1 MRRWERSPGPGL
13 RTASSLPLKE
23 KLQALQ
29 CHFTWDFEIRDKV
42 DAVHILHTVALRIAH
57 TPYPNQAAYL
67 ALQAYLCHL
76 QGRYEDALQSLREAE
91 EFLARDHPGNV
102 PRQALVIYGNYA
114 WIYYHLAHYDVVERY
129 LDQVSQICRS
139 LNSRSPYAALIPEV
153 HAHKGWSLLATGF
166 RNGQEASKCFQ
177 RALAEDEANGEF
189 LAGSAIAAFASYTHS
204 RDFEYKSDA
213 KKKLSAII
221 QEEPQNYEAKMYL
234 AKILE
239 RRDRPQAEALVEDV
253 VRNSRDPEV
262 LRNAAKFFQGEFP
275 EKAIAILER
284 AISLDPTYHL
294 PHYDLARCYKEQLA
308 VADTGRREEILAAAT
323 EAFKMAVQKDP
334 AFVFAKLALA
344 EMYGEKTP
352 EYQEE
357 IYLNLLSKVSTLSK
371 KCQQAVYLHW
381 GDFLLY
387 TRESLPEAAEIYKA
401 GFVIAG
407 TTREKETLRN
417 RLQEVADVF
426 RQRSQTTEAAAIQH
440 VLERYGSPWYK
451 KKSTRGR
458 SRRLSM

>member
-1 MRRWERSPGPGL
+1 
-13 RTASSLPLKE
+13 
-23 KLQALQ
+23 
-29 CHFTWDFEIRDKV
+29 
-42 DAVHILHTVALRIAH
+42 
-57 TPYPNQAAYL
+57 
-67 ALQAYLCHL
+67 
-76 QGRYEDALQSLREAE
+76 
-91 EFLARDHPGNV
+91 
-102 PRQALVIYGNYA
+102 
-114 WIYYHLAHYDVVERY
+114 
-129 LDQVSQICRS
+129 
-139 LNSRSPYAALIPEV
+139 
-153 HAHKGWSLLATGF
+153 
-166 RNGQEASKCFQ
+166 
-177 RALAEDEANGEF
+177 
-189 LAGSAIAAFASYTHS
+189 
-204 RDFEYKSDA
+204 
-213 KKKLSAII
+213 
-221 QEEPQNYEAKMYL
+221 MYL
-234 AKILE
+234 AKILQ
-239 RRDRPQAEALVEDV
+239 RWDRPQAEALVEDV

-262 LRNAAKFFQGEFP
+262 LRNAAKFFQAEFP

-294 PHYDLARCYKEQLA
+294 LHYDLGRCYKQQLA
-308 VADTGRREEILAAAT
+308 AAETDRREEIVVAGT

-334 AFVFAKLALA
+334 ASVFAKLALA
-344 EMYGEKTP
+344 EMLGQKTP

-357 IYLNLLSKVSTLSK
+357 IYLNLLSEVSTLSK
-371 KCQQAVYLHW
+371 RCQQAVYLHW

>member
-1 MRRWERSPGPGL
+1 M
-13 RTASSLPLKE
+13 SSLPLKE
-23 KLQALQ
+23 KLQTLQ

-42 DAVHILHTVALRIAH
+42 DAAHILHTVALRIAH

-166 RNGQEASKCFQ
+166 RHGQQATECFQ

-189 LAGSAIAAFASYTHS
+189 LAGSAIAAFASWTHS
-204 RDFEYKSDA
+204 RDFQYKLEA
-213 KKKLSAII
+213 KKKFSAII

-239 RRDRPQAEALVEDV
+239 TWDRPQGEALVEDV

-262 LRNAAKFFQGEFP
+262 LRNAAKFFQAEFP

-294 PHYDLARCYKEQLA
+294 PHYDLGRCYKQQLA
-308 VADTGRREEILAAAT
+308 AAETDRREEIVAAGT

-334 AFVFAKLALA
+334 ASVFAKLALA

-357 IYLNLLSKVSTLSK
+357 IYLNLLSEVSSLSK
-371 KCQQAVYLHW
+371 RCQQAVYLGF
-381 GDFLLY
+381 GDFLFY
-387 TRESLPEAAEIYKA
+387 TRKSLPEAAEKYKA
-401 GFVIAG
+401 GFAIAG
-407 TTREKETLRN
+407 SIWEKETLRR
-417 RLQEVADVF
+417 RLQEVADEF
-426 RQRSQTTEAAAIQH
+426 QQRSQTTEAAAIQH
-440 VLERYGSPWYK
+440 VLQRNTSPNYRNY
-451 KKSTRGR
+451 STRGR
-458 SRRLSM
+458 SWRLERQ